1 MMGTLR
7 MKSGK
12 LSECLTKKEMDSS
25 HQEVTF
31 GEILLCF
38 ALDATVKVDINL

>member
-31 GEILLCF
+31 GNILLCF
-38 ALDATVKVDINL
+38 ALGVAVEVDINL